1 MCRDNCLCLAARR
14 KTILRWYYKMP
25 DWFFTYKRS
34 LAQICKASTLAT
46 LLQAAYCLRR
56 LFYKVDGALIPL
68 RLLFQNRSRSL
79 ENALTTLR
87 LAVGFLRVATTA
99 PYWHLFCSVNPF
111 TERRRTKL
119 GSTPFGWLYKLHL
132 QIICEHLKIVTYFCA
147 TFACFQPISKSW
159 IRLLHKR

>member
-1 MCRDNCLCLAARR
+1 MCRDNCLSLAARR

-56 LFYKVDGALIPL
+56 LFYKVAGALIPL

-99 PYWHLFCSVNPF
+99 PYWHLFCSVNP
-111 TERRRTKL
+111 RR
-119 GSTPFGWLYKLHL
+119 SKLH
-132 QIICEHLKIVTYFCA
+132 IACSDFFTKVRAHSRRCSSFPNHNRCA
-147 TFACFQPISKSW
+147 GLWFGIAASRRFLI
-159 IRLLHKR
+159 L